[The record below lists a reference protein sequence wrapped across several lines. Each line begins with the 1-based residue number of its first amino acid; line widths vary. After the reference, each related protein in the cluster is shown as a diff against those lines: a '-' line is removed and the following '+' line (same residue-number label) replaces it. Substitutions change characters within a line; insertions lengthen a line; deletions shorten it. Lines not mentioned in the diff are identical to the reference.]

1 MNFTHSQIAFLRN
14 LALRGSTE
22 KSASQAAD
30 FFHVHHG
37 LGRRTG
43 SRFHYD
49 EVDAE
54 SARLL
59 LSNRNIAVTASVQ
72 ALRRSEAAL
81 NNPTHEKSGTLA
93 PHQDSVA
100 VKTAHGRCLLNG
112 ESVASRGYQVLTL
125 EQACAVHADV
135 LLVVENLESFRFL
148 ELNRWIDY
156 QGKEVLA
163 VFRGDNVLKANV
175 AMKLIASRA
184 EPVWAYFDFDPAGLG
199 MASGLPRLERLVLP
213 EEEALTSAT
222 RSANQAHLYADQM
235 DQWEAI
241 MQSAEQPVFER
252 PWRLLRQLRLGLAQE
267 HMDSLG

>member
-1 MNFTHSQIAFLRN
+1 MNFTHSQIAFLRQ
-14 LALRGSTE
+14 LAARSSAE
-22 KSASQAAD
+22 KSTSKAAEY
-30 FFHVHHG
+30 FYIHHG

-43 SRFHYD
+43 ARFHYE

-59 LSNRNIAVTASVQ
+59 LNNRHISVTASDRP
-72 ALRRSEAAL
+72 LRRSEAAL
-81 NNPTHEKSGTLA
+81 NNPTQEKSGTLA

-100 VKTAHGRCLLNG
+100 VKAAHGRCLLNG
-112 ESVASRGYQVLTL
+112 QPVANFGYQVLTV
-125 EQACAVHADV
+125 EQACTVETGV

-148 ELNRWIDY
+148 ERNRWIDY
-156 QGKEVLA
+156 QGKDVLA

-175 AMKLIASRA
+175 SMKLITTRA

-213 EEEALTSAT
+213 EEEALTSAI
-222 RSANQAHLYADQM
+222 RRANQAHLYADQI

-241 MQSAEQPVFER
+241 MQSEEHPIFER
-252 PWRLLRQLRLGLAQE
+252 PWKLLRRLRLGLAQE